1 MEFEKRGRKFWQ
13 KVGKGM
19 HMDMDCGLEQ
29 KCINCVQ
36 GIVRL
41 LQRSKMYEKQS
52 NEIGGYGIV
61 SSVMNND

>member
-41 LQRSKMYEKQS
+41 LQRSKIYETEQ
-52 NEIGGYGIV
+52 
-61 SSVMNND
+61 

>member
-1 MEFEKRGRKFWQ
+1 
-13 KVGKGM
+13 M

-41 LQRSKMYEKQS
+41 LQRSEIYETEQ
-52 NEIGGYGIV
+52 
-61 SSVMNND
+61 